1 MGQAARQSHFWE
13 SSLSLSLFLV
23 FSSLAIPQFE
33 LLSLL
38 SSLRLS
44 SGHSGLV
51 LTLSTDYADHTSLSS
66 PYMLV
71 ADTSFWVTS
80 PLAVTVG
87 HIWCVAGFFFFV
99 LFCFVLFVC
108 FSPVML
114 PSEIPK
120 LPKDLPVREFP
131 PGWKLHLLHSFP
143 RMSYHP

>member
-1 MGQAARQSHFWE
+1 MGKFSFF
-13 SSLSLSLFLV
+13 SLVIPLFG
-23 FSSLAIPQFE
+23 
-33 LLSLL
+33 LLSYFN
-38 SSLRLS
+38 SLRLS

-87 HIWCVAGFFFFV
+87 HIWCVAGFFFF
-99 LFCFVLFVC
+99 FLFVC

>member
-1 MGQAARQSHFWE
+1 MTPVQEGACTQLVSSPLVFAQCVVLWVGQAAGQSHFWE
-13 SSLSLSLFLV
+13 SSLSLSLFFFFLV

-44 SGHSGLV
+44 SRHSGLV

-80 PLAVTVG
+80 PLAVTVR
-87 HIWCVAGFFFFV
+87 HI
-99 LFCFVLFVC
+99 
-108 FSPVML
+108 
-114 PSEIPK
+114 
-120 LPKDLPVREFP
+120 
-131 PGWKLHLLHSFP
+131 
-143 RMSYHP
+143 

>member
-1 MGQAARQSHFWE
+1 MGQAARQSHIWE

-71 ADTSFWVTS
+71 AETSYWVTS
-80 PLAVTVG
+80 PLAVTVR
-87 HIWCVAGFFFFV
+87 HIWCVAVFFFF
-99 LFCFVLFVC
+99 FFFP
-108 FSPVML
+108 PVML